1 MCLICTVNFVVVVFG
16 VLRVVIPNC
25 SILLKNKKKLENLDF
40 LICFLYFEDVVK
52 DALFVCCLCVCV
64 LVFFA
69 AVCCICVSY
78 GFSDLGY
85 E

>member
-16 VLRVVIPNC
+16 VLRVVITNC

-52 DALFVCCLCVCV
+52 DALCLLFVCVCV
-64 LVFFA
+64 FWCFLLFV
-69 AVCCICVSY
+69 VCVSY